1 MLHSLRLNK
10 RMNMMTNSPSSEIAS
25 LLKGINSPQDLK
37 VLPADK
43 LPELAAEIR
52 RTLIHTLS
60 KTGGHL
66 APNLGLVEL
75 SIALHRV
82 FNTPKDKILFD
93 VSHQCYVHK
102 LLTGRADRF
111 GTIRQ
116 FGGLSGFCKRSESE
130 HDAYGAGHAG
140 TALSAGLGIAAA
152 RDLAR
157 DDFHVISVVGDG
169 AFTCGTT
176 LEGLNSIATTTRK
189 FILILN
195 DNEWSI
201 DRNVG
206 ALSAYF
212 ASLQETDTYAWLRRN
227 TKSIIEKIAG
237 TTARKQVSKLVRAAH
252 GIITPLSFFQEL
264 GLSYYGPVDGH
275 DISRLEKILRI
286 ASRNDGPVIIHVIT
300 EKGRGY
306 EPAASNPT
314 KFHGIGCYNV
324 EDGSTSGGKAITYS
338 EAFGTHLTRLAA
350 DDPDITAITAA
361 MPTGTRLDIFRARF
375 PKRYFDVGIAE
386 EHASLFACGMAT
398 KGLKPYLA
406 VYSTFMQRCVDMI
419 QHDAALQNL
428 PVRFC
433 MDRAGLSPDDGPTH
447 HGLFDIAMMRTIPN
461 VVMMQPKDEAELGHM
476 LATMN
481 GIQNRPSIIR
491 YPRGAGEGVNMP
503 TELTPLPVGKAEVL
517 ETGNCVTLLALGNM
531 NGYAAKVRELLEAQ
545 GISCAHV
552 NARFICPLDTECI
565 MQQAAS
571 TKLLVTMED
580 HVIAG
585 GFGSAVMEFLSEQSC
600 TTPVL
605 RLGWPNQFIEHGSER
620 QLREKYGLTP
630 QAMAASILQRLQ
642 K

>member
-1 MLHSLRLNK
+1 MPI
-10 RMNMMTNSPSSEIAS
+10 SPSSEPTS
-25 LLKGINSPQDLK
+25 LLATIQSPQDVK
-37 VLPADK
+37 NLPAGQ
-43 LPELAAEIR
+43 LTALAEEIR
-52 RTLIHTLS
+52 ATLIHTLAQ
-60 KTGGHL
+60 TGGHL

-82 FNTPKDKILFD
+82 FETPRDKILFD
-93 VSHQCYVHK
+93 VSHQCYIHK
-102 LLTGRADRF
+102 MLTGRAGRF
-111 GTIRQ
+111 HTMRQ
-116 FGGLSGFCKRSESE
+116 HGGLCGFCKRSESE

-140 TALSAGLGIAAA
+140 TALSAGLGMAAA

-157 DDFHVISVVGDG
+157 DDYHVISVVGDG

-227 TKSIIEKIAG
+227 TRAIIEKIAG
-237 TTARKQVSKLVRAAH
+237 ETARKQVSKLVRAAH

-275 DISRLEKILRI
+275 DIQRLEKILRI

-300 EKGRGY
+300 QKGRGY
-306 EPAASNPT
+306 APASDNPT
-314 KFHGIGCYNV
+314 KFHGIGQYNI
-324 EDGSTSGGKAITYS
+324 EDGSTSKGGVISYS
-338 EAFGTHLTRLAA
+338 EAFGTHLSNLAA

-361 MPTGTRLDIFRARF
+361 MPTGTRLDIFRSHF

-386 EHASLFACGMAT
+386 EHAALFACGQAT
-398 KGLKPYLA
+398 QGLKPYLA

-447 HGLFDIAMMRTIPN
+447 HGLFDIAMLRCIPN
-461 VVMMQPKDEAELGHM
+461 LVMMQPKDEAELGHM

-481 GIQNRPSIIR
+481 TISSQPSAIR
-491 YPRGAGEGVNMP
+491 YPRGTGEGVPMP
-503 TELTPLPVGKAEVL
+503 QELTPLPLGKAEKL
-517 ETGNCVTLLALGNM
+517 ADGTDITLLALGNM
-531 NGYAAKVRELLEAQ
+531 NGYAAKVRSILAEQ

-552 NARFICPLDTECI
+552 NARFISPLDSACI
-565 MQQAAS
+565 LQQAAA
-571 TKLLVTMED
+571 TRLIVTLED

-585 GFGSAVMEFLSEQSC
+585 GFGSAVMELLNEHAAA
-600 TTPVL
+600 TPVL
-605 RLGWPNQFIEHGSER
+605 RIGWPNQFIEHGSEA
-620 QLREKYGLTP
+620 QLRSKYGLTP
-630 QAMAASILQRLQ
+630 EAIANRILNHLRPQ
-642 K
+642 

>member
-1 MLHSLRLNK
+1 
-10 RMNMMTNSPSSEIAS
+10 MTMPNSPSSDLPP
-25 LLKGINSPQDLK
+25 LLAGIHSPGDVK
-37 VLPADK
+37 KLPADK
-43 LPELAAEIR
+43 LDELAGEIR
-52 RTLIHTLS
+52 RTLIHTLAR
-60 KTGGHL
+60 TGGHL

-82 FNTPKDKILFD
+82 FETPRDKILFD
-93 VSHQCYVHK
+93 VSHQCYIHK
-102 LLTGRADRF
+102 LLTGRAESF
-111 GTIRQ
+111 HTLRQ
-116 FGGLSGFCKRSESE
+116 HGGISGFCKRSESV

-140 TALSAGLGIAAA
+140 TALSAGLGMAAA

-157 DDFHVISVVGDG
+157 DDYHVISVVGDG

-227 TKSIIEKIAG
+227 TKAIIEKIAG
-237 TTARKQVSKLVRAAH
+237 ESARKQVSKLVRAAH

-275 DISRLEKILRI
+275 DIKRLEKILRI

-300 EKGRGY
+300 QKGRGY
-306 EPAASNPT
+306 EPASTDPT
-314 KFHGIGCYNV
+314 KFHGIGKYNV
-324 EDGSTSGGKAITYS
+324 EDGSTSKGKIISYS

-350 DDPDITAITAA
+350 DDPAITAITAA
-361 MPTGTRLDIFRARF
+361 MPTGTRLDIFREQF

-386 EHASLFACGMAT
+386 EHASLFACGQAT
-398 KGLKPYLA
+398 QGLKPYLA

-419 QHDAALQNL
+419 QHDAALQKL

-447 HGLFDIAMMRTIPN
+447 HGLFDIAMMRCIPDL
-461 VVMMQPKDEAELGHM
+461 VMMQPRDEAELGHM

-481 GIQNRPSIIR
+481 GINDRPSIIR
-491 YPRGAGEGVNMP
+491 YPRGNGEGVGMP
-503 TELTPLPVGKAEVL
+503 AELTPLPIGKAEKL
-517 ETGNCVTLLALGNM
+517 AGGSDITLLALGNM
-531 NGYAAKVRELLEAQ
+531 NGYAARVRELLAAQ
-545 GISCAHV
+545 GISAAHV
-552 NARFICPLDTECI
+552 NARFVCPLDAESI
-565 MQQAAS
+565 MQQAAE
-571 TKLLVTMED
+571 TRLIVTLED

-585 GFGSAVMEFLSEQSC
+585 GFGSAVMELLNEQGC

-605 RLGWPNQFIEHGSER
+605 RIGWPHQFIEHGRED
-620 QLREKYGLTP
+620 QLRSKYGLTP
-630 QAMAASILQRLQ
+630 EAMTATILNRLNAQ
-642 K
+642 

>member
-1 MLHSLRLNK
+1 MSNLQ
-10 RMNMMTNSPSSEIAS
+10 MMMPNFPLSE
-25 LLKGINSPQDLK
+25 LLGSIRSPQDVK
-37 VLPADK
+37 DLPAEK
-43 LPELAAEIR
+43 LDELAAEIR
-52 RTLIHTLS
+52 STLIHTLS
-60 KTGGHL
+60 ETGGHL

-111 GTIRQ
+111 HSIRQ
-116 FGGLSGFCKRSESE
+116 FEGISGFCKRSESE

-140 TALSAGLGIAAA
+140 TALSAGLGMAAA
-152 RDLAR
+152 RDLAG
-157 DDFHVISVVGDG
+157 DDYHVISIVGDG

-206 ALSAYF
+206 ALSHYF
-212 ASLQETDTYAWLRRN
+212 SSLQETDTYVWLRERA
-227 TKSIIEKIAG
+227 KVIIEKLAG
-237 TTARKQVSKLVRAAH
+237 EGARKQVSKLVHAAH
-252 GIITPLSFFQEL
+252 SVITPLSFFQEL
-264 GLSYYGPVDGH
+264 GLSYYGPVNGH
-275 DISRLEKILRI
+275 DPQRLEKILRI
-286 ASRNDGPVIIHVIT
+286 ASRHNGPVIIHVIT

-306 EPAASNPT
+306 APAASNPT
-314 KFHGIGCYNV
+314 KFHGIGQYNI
-324 EDGSTSGGKAITYS
+324 EDGSTSKGSVITYS
-338 EAFGTHLTRLAA
+338 EAFGTHLSTLAA

-361 MPTGTRLDIFRARF
+361 MPTGTRLDIFRSRF
-375 PKRYFDVGIAE
+375 PRRYYDVGIAE
-386 EHASLFACGMAT
+386 EHAALFACGMAT
-398 KGLKPYLA
+398 QGLKPYLA

-447 HGLFDIAMMRTIPN
+447 HGLFDIAMMRAIPN
-461 VVMMQPKDEAELGHM
+461 VIMMQPKDEAELGHM
-476 LATMN
+476 LCTMN
-481 GIQNRPSIIR
+481 QISDRPSIIR
-491 YPRGAGEGVNMP
+491 YPRGTAEGTPMP
-503 TELTPLPVGKAEVL
+503 EQLHPLPIGKAEML
-517 ETGNCVTLLALGNM
+517 QQGTDITLLALGNM
-531 NGYAAKVRELLEAQ
+531 NGYAARVSSILAGK

-552 NARFICPLDTECI
+552 NARFICPLDTDCI
-565 MQQAAS
+565 LQQAAA
-571 TKLLVTMED
+571 TRLIVTLED

-585 GFGSAVMEFLSEQSC
+585 GFGSAVMEMLNERGC

-605 RLGWPNQFIEHGSER
+605 RIGWPNEFIEHGRED
-620 QLREKYGLTP
+620 QLRSKHRLTP
-630 QAMAASILQRLQ
+630 EAIAETILNHPAAR
-642 K
+642 